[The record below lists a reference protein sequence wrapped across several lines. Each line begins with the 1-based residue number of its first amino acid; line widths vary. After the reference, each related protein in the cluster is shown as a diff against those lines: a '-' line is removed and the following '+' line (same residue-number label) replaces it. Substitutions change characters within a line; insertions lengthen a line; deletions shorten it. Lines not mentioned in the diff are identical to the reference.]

1 MEFAVASVVITITF
15 LVGIFVG
22 FLVKKQEITRI
33 TDEKNEIKQ
42 KNEELIS
49 EIQNLKSQNASDKT
63 KLEMLEQIQKIVK
76 EDFTAIANKVIKEE
90 QSDLREQNR
99 EALEEKLKPLK
110 ENLDEFKQKVEDFN
124 KQGATNT
131 AEIKTQIKTLLDE
144 SSSIKTTANDL
155 SNAIKANSQVRGAFG
170 EMILENLLQQA
181 GLINKND
188 DEEKGNYIT
197 QHTFKDISAPTER
210 PRPDA
215 VVFFPDDK
223 NIIVDSKCPLNNF
236 LEFANS
242 QDENERQIQ
251 LKLFYKSVAGMIE
264 DLSGKYN
271 NLEGLNT
278 PQFKLMFIPLEACA
292 SYVYTQNDL
301 IKKAEESN
309 IIIVCPSTLLAT
321 LKTINK
327 VWIEKNRK
335 ENFEEIIKVA
345 TSTYEALQRFVEKA
359 DKFHNKIS
367 CLNDDFE
374 DLMKPIKGNQG
385 IIKKIAKLDK
395 LELPV
400 KKKIKTTFTDEIDDD
415 GETFN

>member
-1 MEFAVASVVITITF
+1 MEIAIICVILTITF
-15 LVGIFVG
+15 VVGIFIG
-22 FLVKKQEITRI
+22 LIVKKQEISRLAN
-33 TDEKNEIKQ
+33 EKNEILQ
-42 KNEELIS
+42 KNNDLNY

-63 KLEMLEQIQKIVK
+63 KLEMFEQLQKIVK

-110 ENLDEFKQKVEDFN
+110 ENLDEFKEKVDAFN

-131 AEIKTQIKTLLDE
+131 AEIKTQIKTLIDE

-155 SNAIKANSQVRGAFG
+155 SNAIKANSQVRGVFG

-188 DEEKGNYIT
+188 DAEKGNYIT
-197 QHTFKDISAPTER
+197 QHTFKDITSPAER

-215 VVFFPDDK
+215 VVFFPDNK
-223 NIIVDSKCPLNNF
+223 NIVIDSKCPLNNF

-242 QDENERQIQ
+242 QDETEKQNQ
-251 LKLFYKSVAGMIE
+251 LKLFYKSVIGMV
-264 DLSGKYN
+264 DNLSEKYN

-292 SYVYTQNDL
+292 GYIYTQNDI
-301 IKKAEESN
+301 IKKAEEKN
-309 IIIVCPSTLLAT
+309 IIIVCPSTLLVT

-359 DKFHNKIS
+359 DKFQNKIS

-374 DLMKPIKGNQG
+374 ELMKPINGNQG
-385 IIKKIAKLDK
+385 VIKKIAKLDK
-395 LELPV
+395 LGLST
-400 KKKIKTTFTDEIDDD
+400 KKKIKVNFSNETDDD
-415 GETFN
+415 GETF

>member
-1 MEFAVASVVITITF
+1 MELIIASIIMVATF
-15 LVGIFVG
+15 IVG
-22 FLVKKQEITRI
+22 FFIGLSVKKQEITRLAEERNKFA
-33 TDEKNEIKQ
+33 EKN
-42 KNEELIS
+42 NDLIS

-63 KLEMLEQIQKIVK
+63 KLEMLEQLQKIVK

-131 AEIKTQIKTLLDE
+131 AEIKTQIKTLLEE
-144 SSSIKTTANDL
+144 SNSIKTTANDL
-155 SNAIKANSQVRGAFG
+155 SNAIKANSQVRGSFG

-197 QHTFKDISAPTER
+197 QHTFRDISAPTER

-223 NIIVDSKCPLNNF
+223 NIIIDSKCPLNNF

-242 QDENERQIQ
+242 QDENEKQTQ

-264 DLSGKYN
+264 DLSEKYN

-327 VWIEKNRK
+327 VWIEKNRN
-335 ENFEEIIKVA
+335 ECLAEVIEIA
-345 TSTYEALQRFVEKA
+345 TSTYEALQRFVKRA
-359 DKFHNKIS
+359 DKFQNKIS

-385 IIKKIAKLDK
+385 VIKKITKLDN
-395 LELPV
+395 LGLAV
-400 KKKIKTTFTDEIDDD
+400 KEKIKTKFTDEIDDD